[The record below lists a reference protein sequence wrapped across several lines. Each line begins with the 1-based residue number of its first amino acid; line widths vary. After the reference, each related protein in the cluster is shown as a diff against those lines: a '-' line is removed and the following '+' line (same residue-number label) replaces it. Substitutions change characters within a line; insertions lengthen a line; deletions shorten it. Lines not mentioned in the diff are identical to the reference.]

1 MLRPIERNNH
11 SMETATIRTC
21 CWRTLFAL
29 GLIFLLVSL
38 VTELISFAQTSQAPK
53 LVLKEQIFDFKEVYE
68 GQLITHTFSVF
79 NQGGDTLKIER
90 VKTTCSCSVVSFDP
104 ALPPGGEGKITVKVD
119 THGSDGPERWGVT
132 IFTNDPNWKEAV
144 LDLRANVR
152 SAIVVSG
159 SAVQFT
165 GRNDVRTTRVVE
177 IRSGI
182 DRPLVIQPEQF
193 DLVGKVDYSLEETQ
207 KGKSFR
213 VTFRNIPGPSDFY
226 RGTLTFKTNFPEKPE
241 LTIWIFG
248 RFKK

>member
-1 MLRPIERNNH
+1 M
-11 SMETATIRTC
+11 
-21 CWRTLFAL
+21 
-29 GLIFLLVSL
+29 
-38 VTELISFAQTSQAPK
+38 
-53 LVLKEQIFDFKEVYE
+53 VLKEQIFDFKEVYE
-68 GQLITHTFSVF
+68 GQVITHTFSVF

-119 THGSDGPERWGVT
+119 THGSDGSERWGVT

-248 RFKK
+248 RFNK